1 MPRIYNGGGND
12 SSIGGTQLQD
22 YYYQR
27 KALIDLKKEVFFT
40 PLADV
45 TAMPKHYGKTI
56 KRYHYLPLLDDR
68 NINDQGIDAAGVAM
82 AITEFSV
89 RIPYLAANRP
99 LNTEADVTT
108 TVAAYVAGDYV
119 YDTNTD
125 GWYLCIANRAIGA
138 NLTTSDTALT
148 NAAIAALINAA
159 TDGAG
164 AVVTLGQTT
173 VTVQTV
179 TYTTEAD
186 AIIVNAII
194 GGSNRAARYGNL
206 YGSSKDVGTIAGKL
220 PALSET
226 GGRVN
231 RVGFQRIQLEGSI
244 EFFGFFDEYT
254 RESIDFDTD
263 SELMTHVNREMLR
276 GAQEQTED
284 ALQIDL
290 LSGAGVHYFA
300 GIATAKS
307 EISGNNGSV
316 CEATYAN
323 FSALSIE
330 LDNNRCPKDTKI
342 MSGTRMQDTLTIP
355 AARAMFIGSEMIP
368 TIERM
373 TDHFN
378 NPAFIPIQKYA
389 AGTKALN
396 GEIGSVG
403 YFRIIVVPEMQHWS
417 GAGATEGV
425 NDGYRV
431 TNGQYD
437 VFPMLVVGNES
448 FTTIGFQTDGKTT
461 KFKVYHKKPGK
472 EMVSTVD
479 PYGQMGIMS
488 IQWYYGSMMLRTER
502 LAIIYSVGRI

>member
-1 MPRIYNGGGND
+1 MAREYNDASSDIGN
-12 SSIGGTQLQD
+12 QLRD
-22 YYYQR
+22 FYYQK
-27 KALIDLKKEVFFT
+27 KALIDLKKEIYFT
-40 PLADV
+40 PMASV
-45 TAMPKHYGKTI
+45 IGMPKHFGKTI
-56 KRYHYLPLLDDR
+56 KRFHYLPMLDDR
-68 NINDQGIDAAGVAM
+68 NVNDQGIDAAGATMV
-82 AITEFSV
+82 ITEYDVQAPALVNSPTVVELAEAAFTAAHSDGDVIYIVDSTQWLLLTADTAIGYDASTTGGASGTEIADSV
-89 RIPYLAANRP
+89 
-99 LNTEADVTT
+99 
-108 TVAAYVAGDYV
+108 VAG
-119 YDTNTD
+119 
-125 GWYLCIANRAIGA
+125 YLNA
-138 NLTTSDTALT
+138 DTAGGT
-148 NAAIAALINAA
+148 H
-159 TDGAG
+159 TVAG
-164 AVVTLGQTT
+164 AVLTLTQ
-173 VTVQTV
+173 
-179 TYTTEAD
+179 
-186 AIIVNAII
+186 VNLQYPTLAAATLATQSIA
-194 GGSNRAARYGNL
+194 GSTMTPRYGNL
-206 YGSSKDVGTIAGKL
+206 YGSSKDIGTITGKL

-300 GIATAKS
+300 GIATTKS

-403 YFRIIVVPEMQHWS
+403 YFRIIVVPEMQHWA

-461 KFKVYHKKPGK
+461 KFKVYHKKPGN